1 VNVANNNIREKIQMS
16 KSLTFIEHDCENLR
30 KVIITNYADIV
41 EQFYRN
47 KMFID
52 NFEYVQNGEMSTKN
66 CKKRRNI
73 LLLPCV
79 IDLRSNSGD
88 TKNGKF
94 SLVTGIV

>member
-1 VNVANNNIREKIQMS
+1 MS

-52 NFEYVQNGEMSTKN
+52 NFEYVQNGEKQKSQKTKN

>member
-1 VNVANNNIREKIQMS
+1 MS

-52 NFEYVQNGEMSTKN
+52 NFEYVQNGEKSKKN
-66 CKKRRNI
+66 FQKKKKHF
-73 LLLPCV
+73 V
-79 IDLRSNSGD
+79 
-88 TKNGKF
+88 
-94 SLVTGIV
+94 VT

>member
-1 VNVANNNIREKIQMS
+1 MS

-52 NFEYVQNGEMSTKN
+52 NFEYVQNGEKSKKN
-66 CKKRRNI
+66 SRNKETF
-73 LLLPCV
+73 CCY
-79 IDLRSNSGD
+79 
-88 TKNGKF
+88 
-94 SLVTGIV
+94 LVS

>member
-1 VNVANNNIREKIQMS
+1 MS

-52 NFEYVQNGEMSTKN
+52 NFEYVQNGEKS
-66 CKKRRNI
+66 KKISRKKEI

-79 IDLRSNSGD
+79 VDLRSNSGD